1 MFEVQDLP
9 NPIIEIEEAKE
20 ITTARN
26 IKTGRGTS
34 YVPSIK
40 TVPSLKISVP
50 GVIDSP
56 IYIPE
61 GDGMKDIIDKA
72 IALIDEAYSNNKQL
86 TSADFKTIFPS
97 EKKFFEYNQENTT
110 EQTPD
115 TGDKVKKQLPGKK
128 Q

>member
-1 MFEVQDLP
+1 M
-9 NPIIEIEEAKE
+9 
-20 ITTARN
+20 
-26 IKTGRGTS
+26 
-34 YVPSIK
+34 
-40 TVPSLKISVP
+40 P
-50 GVIDSP
+50 GVTATP

-61 GDGMKDIIDKA
+61 GDGMKDILDKA

-97 EKKFFEYNQENTT
+97 EEKFFEYNQENTT
-110 EQTPD
+110 EQTPA